1 MEIKYLIILTLFI
14 LLCLSLTKTNYKEY
28 GKMND
33 FIKKYSLMVYLE
45 NNEVTDKRMKV
56 VTKNWREYGVF
67 PNLFPGLNAKNP
79 KHVEIIKTLPIKRNN
94 HHFDKRIG
102 AYGLAGSFY
111 KMLVKAYNSGQPYL
125 LYLEDDALPILAPK
139 QMEEEFF
146 KALNSIPEE
155 DGCYLLG
162 ATVLCKYKQK
172 LTKRWERVKSI
183 KTDNWGTTCLLFTR
197 KSLKRILDYIHKHKI
212 NEPIDHTI
220 KIVYGKSLY
229 YWNDNI
235 SESGMFIGLFEQYE
249 TYCDKRVSVI
259 DSI

>member
-1 MEIKYLIILTLFI
+1 MEIINLALPGCILLKLDYFSDDRGVFVKTFNRELFKETGLFI
-14 LLCLSLTKTNYKEY
+14 
-28 GKMND
+28 
-33 FIKKYSLMVYLE
+33 F
-45 NNEVTDKRMKV
+45 
-56 VTKNWREYGVF
+56 
-67 PNLFPGLNAKNP
+67 
-79 KHVEIIKTLPIKRNN
+79 
-94 HHFDKRIG
+94 
-102 AYGLAGSFY
+102 
-111 KMLVKAYNSGQPYL
+111 
-125 LYLEDDALPILAPK
+125 

-197 KSLKRILDYIHKHKI
+197 KSLKRILDYIHKNKI

-235 SESGMFIGLFEQYE
+235 SENGMFIGLFEQYE
-249 TYCDKRVSVI
+249 TYCDKRISVI